1 MLDSW
6 LSIVSKYRLIAV
18 IRTDN
23 VADGIKMAQAVANGG
38 VRLIEITW
46 NSEQPLL
53 LVSRLRELLPDCYI
67 GVGTILS
74 CSDLELSIDAGI
86 QFAFSP
92 HFNHELID
100 LAHSNNV
107 PFIPGALS
115 PTEIINAF
123 NYGAKTVKVFPI
135 KSVGGVDYL
144 KNILAP
150 TPHLKLIPT
159 GGVNLTNAADFIR
172 NGAVAVGLSS
182 DLFPRQLILNQN
194 WEEITN
200 RANKIQTQLQQLT
213 TNNEQ

>member
-18 IRTDN
+18 IRAEN
-23 VADGIKMAQAVANGG
+23 VALGIKMAHAVAKGG
-38 VRLIEITW
+38 VKLIEITW
-46 NSEQPLL
+46 NSQQPLV
-53 LVSRLRELLPDCYI
+53 LVKRLRKELPDCYI

-74 CSDLELSIDAGI
+74 IKDLKNAIESGI

-92 HFNHELID
+92 HLSSELID
-100 LAHSNNV
+100 FAHSRDI

-135 KSVGGVDYL
+135 KSMGGVDYL

-159 GGVNLTNAADFIR
+159 GGVRFDNAEDFIK
-172 NGAVAVGLSS
+172 NGAVGIGLAT
-182 DLFPRQLILNQN
+182 DLFPPDLLATEDWNA
-194 WEEITN
+194 ITL
-200 RANKIQTQLQQLT
+200 RAKEMQQKLE
-213 TNNEQ
+213 NIEQ